1 MIQMM
6 NYCFIQIYFHVY
18 LFDEVYINNINFGNE
33 VSVLTDDNFDG
44 YLTSDIHTGDV
55 MDE

>member
-1 MIQMM
+1 MM
-6 NYCFIQIYFHVY
+6 NYCFIQIYFYVC